1 MPSDQRNPKVTGL
14 ADVNTYGA
22 GAVVPDIEK
31 ISVVIP
37 VYRSR
42 ESLPILLDRLESQ
55 LRLLGRSYEVVLVD
69 DCSPDDTWTVLKK
82 LKEDRPWLKI
92 AHLLRNSGQH
102 NAILCG
108 FTIADGKI
116 IVTMDDD
123 LQNPPEELHKL
134 ISAIDQGYDLAIA
147 AYNSKKHGGL
157 RNLGGKLVDS
167 VQRRIFG
174 LPHSFQLTSFR
185 AARRLIVENVVHM
198 GGSYPYVTS
207 MLLSHTSKY
216 INVPVRH
223 DQRRFGKSNYTLKSS
238 VLLMLNLLLNY
249 SSYPLYFVA
258 GLCFLAFTF
267 AAALG
272 LWVLWRAAVYGAF
285 VEGWAST
292 IIVVSLLNALILLA
306 LVIQGLYLS
315 RLHQQVSRSRVSFTI
330 GEFHG

>member
-1 MPSDQRNPKVTGL
+1 MRNNQEARAEPRL
-14 ADVNTYGA
+14 ADASGRGIASQVAIG
-22 GAVVPDIEK
+22 K

-42 ESLPILLDRLESQ
+42 ESLPLLLERLERE
-55 LRLLGRSYEVVLVD
+55 LHALGRHYEVVLVD
-69 DCSPDDTWTVLKK
+69 DCSPDDTWTVLKE

-108 FTIADGKI
+108 LTIADGEV

-123 LQNPPEELHKL
+123 LQNPPEEVHKL
-134 ISAIDQGYDLAIA
+134 IAAIDQGYDLAIA
-147 AYNSKKHGGL
+147 AYDSKKHDGL
-157 RNLGGKLVDS
+157 KNLGGKLIDR

-174 LPHSFQLTSFR
+174 LPPSFQLTSFR
-185 AARRLIVENVVHM
+185 AIRRIIVDNVVQM
-198 GGSYPYVTS
+198 VGTYPYVTS

-216 INVPVRH
+216 INVTIRH

-238 VLLMLNLLLNY
+238 IMLTLNLLLSY
-249 SSYPLYFVA
+249 SSYPLYFIA
-258 GLCFLAFTF
+258 GLCFIAFTISMTF
-267 AAALG
+267 G
-272 LWVLWRAAVYGAF
+272 LWTLWRAAVYGTF
-285 VEGWAST
+285 LQGWAST
-292 IIVVSLLNALILLA
+292 IIIVSLLNALTLLA

-315 RLHQQVSRSRVSFTI
+315 RLTQQVSRSRVSFTI